1 MNDDNNDSN
10 NRMYIYTTWDMY
22 GELLLNIELITFSYM
37 LKRALH
43 TRLIT
48 TATYVGA
55 ETSKHFKAR

>member
-1 MNDDNNDSN
+1 
-10 NRMYIYTTWDMY
+10 MY
-22 GELLLNIELITFSYM
+22 GELLLNIELITFSYS